1 VSRIDNKKLLVIVVA
16 AAAVAAAYWFVLLAP
31 KRQEAADLGTQ
42 VAAKQLEAQQAQQ
55 TLASYQ
61 KSRDAYKANYSAAVQ
76 LGKAVPADDDVRSLL
91 VQLDSAA
98 GATGVDFRTV
108 QIGTSTSSTPAAS
121 AAPVAGAATPPPGA
135 VSVGSAG
142 FSAMPFTFAFRGSF
156 FDLSSFFTELE
167 HFVTVKN
174 QKIAVTGRLV
184 RVETISLVPDPTGFP
199 RIRAEVGASS
209 YLVPSTQG
217 LTGGATPQGPA
228 AATTT
233 PASSGGGSTTP
244 VTTATAV
251 NGATR

>member
-1 VSRIDNKKLLVIVVA
+1 VSRIDNKKLIIIVA
-16 AAAVAAAYWFVLLAP
+16 AAAALAAAYWFVLLTP

-42 VAAKQLEAQQAQQ
+42 VAAKQLEAEQAQQ
-55 TLASYQ
+55 TLATYT
-61 KSRDAYKANYSAAVQ
+61 KSRDAYKANYSTAVR

-98 GATGVDFRTV
+98 GDTGVDFRTV
-108 QIGTSTSSTPAAS
+108 QVGASSATPTAAATPAAGTAS
-121 AAPVAGAATPPPGA
+121 PPPGA

-142 FSAMPFTFAFRGSF
+142 FSAMPFTFSFRGSF

-167 HFVTVKN
+167 HFVTVRN
-174 QKIAVTGRLV
+174 ERIDVTGRLM
-184 RVETISLVPDPTGFP
+184 RVETISLVPDTTGFP
-199 RIRAEVGASS
+199 RIRAEIGASS

-217 LTGGATPQGPA
+217 LTGGASPQGPA
-228 AATTT
+228 ATATTT
-233 PASSGGGSTTP
+233 PASGGGSTTP

>member
-1 VSRIDNKKLLVIVVA
+1 VSKIDNKKLLVIVVA
-16 AAAVAAAYWFVLLAP
+16 AAAVAAAYWFVLLTP
-31 KRQEAADLGTQ
+31 KRQEAADLGAQ
-42 VAAKQLEAQQAQQ
+42 VAAKQLEAEQAQA
-55 TLASYQ
+55 TLATYQ
-61 KSRDAYKANYSAAVQ
+61 KSRDAYKANYSTAVR

-91 VQLDSAA
+91 VQLDAAA
-98 GATGVDFRTV
+98 GETGVDFRTV
-108 QIGTSTSSTPAAS
+108 QVGTSSSSSPAS
-121 AAPVAGAATPPPGA
+121 AADPAAGATPPPPGA
-135 VSVGSAG
+135 VSFGSAG

-174 QKIAVTGRLV
+174 QKIAVTGRLM
-184 RVETISLVPDPTGFP
+184 RVETINLVPDPTGFP
-199 RIRAEVGASS
+199 RIRAEIGASS

-228 AATTT
+228 ATTT
-233 PASSGGGSTTP
+233 PASAGGGATTP